1 MNFNKSRIIFYIEIS
16 STLPAQ
22 KLSLSVLLAGTT
34 LSQYFTYFTLELFY
48 LFHLQGQRRLQEQQ
62 LQVREEGGPHLP
74 ADGRPRAARQA
85 GQSRHQH
92 HRPGHSN

>member
-1 MNFNKSRIIFYIEIS
+1 MRLAPPSPLRSSHSVFYLLE
-16 STLPAQ
+16 Q
-22 KLSLSVLLAGTT
+22 RSLSILLI
-34 LSQYFTYFTLELFY
+34 LLLNYFTFFTLELFY
-48 LFHLQGQRRLQEQQ
+48 LFYLQGQRRLQEQQ

>member
-34 LSQYFTYFTLELFY
+34 LSYFTLELFY
-48 LFHLQGQRRLQEQQ
+48 LFYLQGQRRLQEQQ

-85 GQSRHQH
+85 GQSCHQH